1 MNELI
6 LPDKWRPT
14 KNIELELNASKAVK
28 STQNTVVTAGPG
40 AGKTELLAQ
49 KAGYLLQT
57 GLSKSPQKILAISFK
72 VDAAKNLAERV
83 EKRYG
88 LSVSR
93 RFQSTTF
100 DSFAKQI
107 MDQFRT
113 AIPLPYRPKRDYR
126 IALYPRDIGDIAR
139 TYIKD
144 NEHEFPNW
152 EYQFDNS
159 VLFNTLT
166 KDALPIIEQEGNMYN
181 WLTRNMWSIM
191 PQGRLDLQSTLTFPM
206 ISRLAEYL
214 LRTNPYIVRA
224 LRFTYS
230 HVLLDEFQ
238 DTTNIQ
244 YELLKTAF
252 LGSNTILTA
261 VGDEKQRIMGWAGA
275 LEDSFTA
282 FTRDFCADHKQLM
295 TNYRSAPKL
304 VSIQNILARAIRED
318 SAEIVVP
325 EKWDESE
332 GICEVWVFDNH
343 KKEARY
349 LADKILEWLI
359 NEGLNPREICILVKQ
374 QESIYAKTLMDI
386 LTNRNIQTRIEKN
399 YQELLADNFVKLFI
413 KIFTISTSSQNPEI
427 WLSTIKLLSEIRGV
441 LEEDKVTFEQSFKDF
456 VRKWRRDLN
465 GISRGEGMSENLQKV
480 LYDFLE
486 FVGEEDFKAY
496 FPFYR
501 GTSYL
506 EYIISE
512 LTSKLAEAYE
522 KTNDWNLAVRDLLGE
537 SSIPIM
543 TIHKSKGLEYDTVIF
558 LGLEDDAF
566 WSFQDQTETDMCA
579 FFVALSRAKKRI
591 IFTVSKER
599 EVRNYGQLSV
609 KKQSISNIVQL
620 YHLLQKA
627 NVPIEEK

>member
-413 KIFTISTSSQNPEI
+413 
-427 WLSTIKLLSEIRGV
+427 
-441 LEEDKVTFEQSFKDF
+441 
-456 VRKWRRDLN
+456 
-465 GISRGEGMSENLQKV
+465 
-480 LYDFLE
+480 
-486 FVGEEDFKAY
+486 
-496 FPFYR
+496 
-501 GTSYL
+501 
-506 EYIISE
+506 
-512 LTSKLAEAYE
+512 
-522 KTNDWNLAVRDLLGE
+522 
-537 SSIPIM
+537 
-543 TIHKSKGLEYDTVIF
+543 
-558 LGLEDDAF
+558 
-566 WSFQDQTETDMCA
+566 
-579 FFVALSRAKKRI
+579 
-591 IFTVSKER
+591 
-599 EVRNYGQLSV
+599 
-609 KKQSISNIVQL
+609 
-620 YHLLQKA
+620 
-627 NVPIEEK
+627 